1 MHALKAS
8 EKVVPIIFV
17 IKGLNVR
24 SWWQPIPYVVSS
36 VWRAGE
42 SQWPMQC
49 WAGLGWAGWWLQTGS
64 GSVETQ
70 ERRGGHCGQ

>member
-1 MHALKAS
+1 MHALLTS

-17 IKGLNVR
+17 IKGLIVR
-24 SWWQPIPYVVSS
+24 SWWQPIPYVAALSGGLVKASGLCS
-36 VWRAGE
+36 
-42 SQWPMQC
+42 
-49 WAGLGWAGWWLQTGS
+49 AGLGWWLQTGS